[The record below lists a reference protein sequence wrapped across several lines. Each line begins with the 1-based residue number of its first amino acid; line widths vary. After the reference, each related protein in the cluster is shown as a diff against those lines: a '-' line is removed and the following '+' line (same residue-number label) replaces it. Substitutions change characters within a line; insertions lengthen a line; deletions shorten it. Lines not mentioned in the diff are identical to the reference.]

1 MDSAKA
7 IKGARDVPEAEKRRP
22 TGLGTVTAVFL
33 LSLPLL
39 LLLFLFG
46 DRAVA
51 SIAGDSLVW
60 QRAEVQSSYSFLL
73 PTGASVAR

>member
-46 DRAVA
+46 DRVA

-60 QRAEVQSSYSFLL
+60 QRAEVQSSYSFL
-73 PTGASVAR
+73 